1 MLRTFQWMIKMAL
14 NPRDLQ
20 RMMKKMKMQELKG
33 VEEVIIRFADHELV
47 IPQAEV
53 TKMQMGGEV
62 YQVSG
67 NAKKRERTDV
77 EIIEIEISDD
87 DIALVANQAGVSE
100 QEAEDALLESEGDIA
115 KAILALKSK

>member
-1 MLRTFQWMIKMAL
+1 MAL

-20 RMMKKMKMQELKG
+20 RMMKKMKMEELSG
-33 VEEVIIRFADHELV
+33 VEEVIIRFEDHELV
-47 IPQAEV
+47 IPKAEV
-53 TKMQMGGEV
+53 TRMQMGSEV

-77 EIIEIEISDD
+77 EIIEIEISDE
-87 DIALVANQAGVSE
+87 DIQLVASQAGVTE

-115 KAILALKSK
+115 KAIMFLKSK